1 MEESRNQTV
10 EEEKLNF
17 ISHAIGF
24 VLAIFGSIYLLTSK
38 TTFGLNLKFISY
50 LIYSLGLSLLYLA
63 SSLYHHSKD
72 PKQKSQLNILD
83 HSAIYLLIAGTY
95 TPVTLITIAAI
106 WGKAIFAVVWVI
118 AIAGIILKQFY
129 TGRFPKLST
138 ASYVLMGWIIL
149 VAFKPL
155 VDNMK
160 TTGVIWLVVGGVLY
174 TLGAILYQ
182 RKEMKYNHVIFH
194 LFVLMG
200 SACHY
205 IMILNYTN

>member
-1 MEESRNQTV
+1 MEKARNQTV
-10 EEEKLNF
+10 SEEKLNF
-17 ISHAIGF
+17 ISHGIGF
-24 VLAIFGSIYLLTSK
+24 ILAVFGSIYLLTSK
-38 TTFGLNLKFISY
+38 TTFSLNLKFISY
-50 LIYSLGLSLLYLA
+50 LIYSVGLSTLYLA
-63 SSLYHHSKD
+63 SSLYHHSKEQ
-72 PKQKSQLNILD
+72 KQKNRLNILD
-83 HSAIYLLIAGTY
+83 HSSIYLLIAGTY
-95 TPVTLITIAAI
+95 TPVTLLTIAGI
-106 WGKAIFAVVWVI
+106 WGKAIFITVWII

-138 ASYVLMGWIIL
+138 TSYVLMGWIIL

-174 TLGAILYQ
+174 TLGALLYQ

-200 SACHY
+200 STCHY